1 MLYTRAMQQNSEQ
14 NVSNTGRKTLPS
26 KIANRI
32 RTLYLEI
39 VTGFLW
45 WCVGMIPFHLFRKF
59 FYSMFGM
66 KIGSGSTIHMMA
78 RIYDPRHI
86 KIGDDTIIGERAT
99 LDGRKQII
107 NSMGGL
113 EIGNHVDIASEV
125 MIWTSE
131 HDINDPSFTKAREEK
146 VTIGDYVFIGP
157 RAIILPGVMVG
168 TGAIIAAGAVVTKDV
183 DPFTI
188 VAGVPAKPISER
200 KNKNPNYRLGRARLF
215 Q

>member
-1 MLYTRAMQQNSEQ
+1 MQQNSEQ
-14 NVSNTGRKTLPS
+14 NISNTGRKTLPA
-26 KIANRI
+26 KIANRV
-32 RTLYLEI
+32 RTIYLEA

-45 WCVGMIPFHLFRKF
+45 WCVGMVPSHWFRKF
-59 FYSMFGM
+59 FYKLFGM
-66 KIGSGSTIHMMA
+66 KIGSGSTIHMMG

-86 KIGDDTIIGERAT
+86 VIGEDTIIGERAT
-99 LDGRKQII
+99 LDGRKQLI
-107 NSMGGL
+107 NSAGGL

-131 HDINDPSFTKAREEK
+131 HDINDPSFTKAIEEK

-157 RAIILPGVMVG
+157 RAIILPGVVVG
-168 TGAIIAAGAVVTKDV
+168 TGAIIAAGAVVTKNV

-188 VAGVPAKPISER
+188 VAGVPAKPIGER
-200 KNKNPNYRLGRARLF
+200 KDKNPNYKLGRARLF